1 MTEYFSRNIDELI
14 KEKAKAMV
22 DVTRAPDDVRVTAG
36 PGWRDG
42 AIMPE
47 MVCCFYL
54 TWTVDGRRMSSGWI
68 GWN

>member
-1 MTEYFSRNIDELI
+1 MNLIDELI

-22 DVTRAPDDVRVTAG
+22 DVTRCSDDVRVTAG

-42 AIMPE
+42 GVTPE
-47 MVCCFYL
+47 TVCCFYL
-54 TWTVDGRRMSSGWI
+54 TWTVAGRRAWTGWI